1 MSEDNSSV
9 GGEFEREPVPDA
21 ALLGSGKFW
30 GMYAGEHTAGTEFMI
45 GPLFLAAG
53 ASLSDLLLGLLLGNL
68 LAVLTWRFL
77 VVPIALSKRMTLYY
91 QLERIAGGSLVKFYN
106 LANGLLFCFLA
117 GAMVTVSASAVGVP
131 FGITFDVPSAFL
143 GLSNPSF
150 TALVAVVGVVIA
162 GVAAGGYETVARVAN
177 IAAPW
182 MIAVFAACGIVSL
195 AQMGATNA
203 TTLAEGRFWS
213 DAISFVQQKNGPQSF
228 GFWQIVVF
236 AWLCNGA
243 MHFGMADLSIFRF
256 ARSKASGW
264 APAIGMFLGHYM
276 AWIAAALLLAALI
289 KIRPELAIG
298 GDGRVSANPG
308 LLAYQSLGWAG
319 ILCVVIAGWTTANPT
334 IYRAGLAF
342 QGIAPS
348 RSRTAMTLVAGA
360 VATLAGAFPN
370 LSAQLLDF
378 VGTYGTVLGPMGAVI
393 FVDFYLM
400 KRFGLKDEYAN
411 RSGVSVNVAV
421 MLSWL
426 LPVAAGLYAIFAR
439 GVFAAYAVIPC
450 WVCVR
455 IPLRC
460 AQQVHS
466 ERRPRID
473 VRLTLIPPSIHE
485 QHRQSRLTDHARTRH
500 RPLPALLHRSDRTR
514 HGQVDVAGRNDRLVR
529 RHADLDEPETADRC
543 ERGRDLTRRS
553 TNRRAGRKPTTSRPS
568 APVDRVASLATLGR
582 SPREAQVLR
591 DRLVQVPAEQSAR
604 PFERMLD
611 LMQDV
616 VDTTGDTFD
625 FAFDLRHR
633 LFHLNQ
639 CPNP

>member
-1 MSEDNSSV
+1 MSEETSSS
-9 GGEFEREPVPDA
+9 GGEFEREPVPDS

-30 GMYAGEHTAGTEFMI
+30 GMYAGEHAAGTEFMI

-53 ASLSDLLLGLLLGNL
+53 ASLSDLLLGLLLGNF

-77 VVPIALSKRMTLYY
+77 VVPIAMAKRLTLYY

-106 LANGLLFCFLA
+106 LVNGLLFCFLA

-131 FGITFDVPSAFL
+131 FGITFDVPSNMF

-150 TALVAVVGVVIA
+150 TGMVAIVGIVIA
-162 GVAAGGYETVARVAN
+162 VVAAGGYERVARFAN

-195 AQMGATNA
+195 AQMEATSFA
-203 TTLAEGRFWS
+203 AISEGTYWS
-213 DAISFVQQKNGPQSF
+213 DAIAFVQEKNGPQQF

-289 KIRPELAIG
+289 KLQPELAVG
-298 GDGRVSANPG
+298 EDGKVVANPG
-308 LLAYQSLGWAG
+308 LLAYQSVGWAG
-319 ILCVVIAGWTTANPT
+319 IICVVIAGWTTANPT

-342 QGIAPS
+342 QGVLPKS
-348 RSRTAMTLVAGA
+348 SRTVMTLVAGT
-360 VATLAGAFPN
+360 VATIAGAFPN

-400 KRFGLKDEYAN
+400 KKFGLRDEYAAH
-411 RSGVSVNVAV
+411 SGAKANVAV
-421 MLSWL
+421 LIAWL
-426 LPVAAGLYAIFAR
+426 LPVAVGLYLIFQQ

-450 WVCVR
+450 WISCGILYLV
-455 IPLRC
+455 LSKFL
-460 AQQVHS
+460 QNTS
-466 ERRPRID
+466 
-473 VRLTLIPPSIHE
+473 
-485 QHRQSRLTDHARTRH
+485 
-500 RPLPALLHRSDRTR
+500 
-514 HGQVDVAGRNDRLVR
+514 VDQA
-529 RHADLDEPETADRC
+529 
-543 ERGRDLTRRS
+543 
-553 TNRRAGRKPTTSRPS
+553 S
-568 APVDRVASLATLGR
+568 A
-582 SPREAQVLR
+582 
-591 DRLVQVPAEQSAR
+591 
-604 PFERMLD
+604 
-611 LMQDV
+611 
-616 VDTTGDTFD
+616 
-625 FAFDLRHR
+625 
-633 LFHLNQ
+633 
-639 CPNP
+639 